1 LMRAILLA
9 GGLGTRL
16 RTVVSDVPKPMA
28 PVGGRPV
35 LEHLFDYWI
44 GQGVTEIVLNI
55 GHKADVISSHF
66 GDQYRGLPVRYAI
79 EDKPLGTGGGLLLSV
94 NDIVGTDPCL
104 ILNADSL
111 LALSLAELEEAHRAA
126 GADIT
131 LGAFPTSERDRYGA
145 LETDSS
151 GHIIRFTAKGQLQEG
166 KESFLASAGVYFGS
180 ADAFRALRVG
190 FEVGTP
196 FSLETDGFP
205 WLLAHQINLHAFGSE
220 SPFLDIGVPADFAR
234 APAFFESLR

>member
-1 LMRAILLA
+1 
-9 GGLGTRL
+9 
-16 RTVVSDVPKPMA
+16 
-28 PVGGRPV
+28 
-35 LEHLFDYWI
+35 
-44 GQGVTEIVLNI
+44 
-55 GHKADVISSHF
+55 
-66 GDQYRGLPVRYAI
+66 
-79 EDKPLGTGGGLLLSV
+79 
-94 NDIVGTDPCL
+94 
-104 ILNADSL
+104 
-111 LALSLAELEEAHRAA
+111 
-126 GADIT
+126 
-131 LGAFPTSERDRYGA
+131 